1 MGVLLQRIF
10 LFYFHTRFWS
20 TCSRRHMLTLR
31 SPTSKNSGHIY
42 GQFDILG
49 LWLLVLPF
57 HLYPSGCMVTKHTM
71 ELTLLTSTNS
81 HVYSWICHFG
91 VLKTHDCPDFWCFA
105 LILRKWL
112 GTRACIQ
119 FYKPLLKA
127 STWHISG
134 SMKTV
139 NTQLIVVSFC
149 QNFVGTRYGTNT
161 CGDIWIGGGSGNVV
175 SGVVAVTGQVVY
187 RNEPLYYDIGDA
199 APWKNTIVDTV
210 NFISN
215 GVDQNLLCPFAACMK
230 FNVDIIKNCSMHC
243 LNLGLAF
250 TANGACLKLLLDLG
264 YFGDPNV
271 ELKFRLNN
279 AFDDFQTFCK
289 LSKISCSQRRFR
301 VKHLMKESHG
311 PYLTTKAFN
320 ARCIVAWLASCFLD
334 AFNGIFSQ
342 NRLFGVWLQLNGQVP
357 PVDDIFASHAIAI
370 NHLARYF
377 SLTERNGRCLT
388 LWLT

>member
-20 TCSRRHMLTLR
+20 TCSRRHMLTLK

-49 LWLLVLPF
+49 LWQLILPF

-91 VLKTHDCPDFWCFA
+91 VLKTRDCPDFWCFA

-134 SMKTV
+134 SMQTV

-175 SGVVAVTGQVVY
+175 SGVVQLQVKWYIETNLCTMTSGMQLHGKTPLWTRSILFRMVSIKIYFVPLQPAWNSMWTSLKIAV
-187 RNEPLYYDIGDA
+187 
-199 APWKNTIVDTV
+199 
-210 NFISN
+210 
-215 GVDQNLLCPFAACMK
+215 
-230 FNVDIIKNCSMHC
+230 
-243 LNLGLAF
+243 
-250 TANGACLKLLLDLG
+250 
-264 YFGDPNV
+264 
-271 ELKFRLNN
+271 
-279 AFDDFQTFCK
+279 
-289 LSKISCSQRRFR
+289 
-301 VKHLMKESHG
+301 
-311 PYLTTKAFN
+311 
-320 ARCIVAWLASCFLD
+320 CIAW
-334 AFNGIFSQ
+334 I
-342 NRLFGVWLQLNGQVP
+342 
-357 PVDDIFASHAIAI
+357 
-370 NHLARYF
+370 
-377 SLTERNGRCLT
+377 
-388 LWLT
+388 

>member
-49 LWLLVLPF
+49 LWLLILPF

-91 VLKTHDCPDFWCFA
+91 VLKTRDCPDFWCFA

-139 NTQLIVVSFC
+139 NTQLIVLFILSELRGDQVWHKYVWRHLNWWRKRECCF
-149 QNFVGTRYGTNT
+149 R
-161 CGDIWIGGGSGNVV
+161 CG
-175 SGVVAVTGQVVY
+175 AVTGQVVY

-210 NFISN
+210 NLFRMVSIKIYF
-215 GVDQNLLCPFAACMK
+215 VLLQPAW
-230 FNVDIIKNCSMHC
+230 NSMW
-243 LNLGLAF
+243 
-250 TANGACLKLLLDLG
+250 TSLKIA
-264 YFGDPNV
+264 V
-271 ELKFRLNN
+271 
-279 AFDDFQTFCK
+279 
-289 LSKISCSQRRFR
+289 
-301 VKHLMKESHG
+301 
-311 PYLTTKAFN
+311 
-320 ARCIVAWLASCFLD
+320 CIAW
-334 AFNGIFSQ
+334 I
-342 NRLFGVWLQLNGQVP
+342 
-357 PVDDIFASHAIAI
+357 
-370 NHLARYF
+370 
-377 SLTERNGRCLT
+377 
-388 LWLT
+388 

>member
-1 MGVLLQRIF
+1 
-10 LFYFHTRFWS
+10 
-20 TCSRRHMLTLR
+20 
-31 SPTSKNSGHIY
+31 
-42 GQFDILG
+42 
-49 LWLLVLPF
+49 
-57 HLYPSGCMVTKHTM
+57 MVTKHTM

-91 VLKTHDCPDFWCFA
+91 VLKTRDCPDFWCFA

-127 STWHISG
+127 STWAYFGINANGEHTTHRRFILSELRG
-134 SMKTV
+134 DQVWHKYV
-139 NTQLIVVSFC
+139 WRHLNWWRKRECCF
-149 QNFVGTRYGTNT
+149 R
-161 CGDIWIGGGSGNVV
+161 CG
-175 SGVVAVTGQVVY
+175 AVTGQVVY

-334 AFNGIFSQ
+334 AFNGIFS
-342 NRLFGVWLQLNGQVP
+342 
-357 PVDDIFASHAIAI
+357 
-370 NHLARYF
+370 
-377 SLTERNGRCLT
+377 
-388 LWLT
+388 